1 MVTPPRGLKT
11 ALITPPPS
19 LPSTT
24 MNTPLSQV
32 VPPTIGLTTP
42 TMMKPPISGMSQL
55 SIEQKAPSS
64 TEQKTPPNNAKPP
77 QNAKTS
83 PPVAA
88 PLLNGE
94 MKQGTNGHSVPLGAN
109 YLALQ
114 TRTDGVFQYVVS
126 YSPSVE

>member
-1 MVTPPRGLKT
+1 MGRGFLLKQALVTPPRGPKT

-24 MNTPLSQV
+24 MNTPLSQI
-32 VPPTIGLTTP
+32 VPSTIGLTTP
-42 TMMKPPISGMSQL
+42 TMMTPPISGMSQL

-64 TEQKTPPNNAKPP
+64 TEQKTPPNNAQPP
-77 QNAKTS
+77 QTAKTS

-94 MKQGTNGHSVPLGAN
+94 MKQGTNGH
-109 YLALQ
+109 
-114 TRTDGVFQYVVS
+114 R
-126 YSPSVE
+126 

>member
-1 MVTPPRGLKT
+1 MGTPPRGPKPVLM
-11 ALITPPPS
+11 TPPPS

-24 MNTPLSQV
+24 MNTPLSQI

-42 TMMKPPISGMSQL
+42 TMMTPPISGMSQL

-64 TEQKTPPNNAKPP
+64 TEQKTPPNNAQAP
-77 QNAKTS
+77 QTAKTS

-94 MKQGTNGHSVPLGAN
+94 MKQGTNGH
-109 YLALQ
+109 
-114 TRTDGVFQYVVS
+114 R
-126 YSPSVE
+126 